1 MEVVI
6 PFLQM
11 VQAAVELVQHGFDG
25 CLSCFL
31 GETVILAFSVDIHRH
46 TLFHVASRY
55 RGLLHVQGSCGRRAR
70 QYVGRAD
77 SRGREGGGQS
87 LKPCAH

>member
-6 PFLQM
+6 PFLQV
-11 VQAAVELVQHGFDG
+11 VQAAFDLVQHGVDG

-31 GETVILAFSVDIHRH
+31 GEAIILAFRVDIHRH

-55 RGLLHVQGSCGRRAR
+55 RGLLHEQGSRGRRAR
-70 QYVGRAD
+70 QYVGRMD
-77 SRGREGGGQS
+77 SRGREGGGQ
-87 LKPCAH
+87 

>member
-6 PFLQM
+6 AFLQV
-11 VQAAVELVQHGFDG
+11 VQAAVDLVQHGVDG

-31 GETVILAFSVDIHRH
+31 GEAIILAFCVDIHRH
-46 TLFHVASRY
+46 TLFYVAPDTEGSCTCKAHVAVE
-55 RGLLHVQGSCGRRAR
+55 RGSTIGRE
-70 QYVGRAD
+70 D
-77 SRGREGGGQS
+77 SQGREGGGQS